1 MAVINTRLNITLYI
15 FPKNRMTFSYY
26 AFTSTSVT
34 EFYAARTVIFI
45 TLFSADSLQRELYM
59 IVSRAPE
66 KNNPRG
72 HIMIKIQRKFTMS
85 SLLSIV
91 FSPLSW
97 YINNVK

>member
-34 EFYAARTVIFI
+34 EFYAARTESYILHSRAVP
-45 TLFSADSLQRELYM
+45 LQRELHM

-91 FSPLSW
+91 FYPLSW